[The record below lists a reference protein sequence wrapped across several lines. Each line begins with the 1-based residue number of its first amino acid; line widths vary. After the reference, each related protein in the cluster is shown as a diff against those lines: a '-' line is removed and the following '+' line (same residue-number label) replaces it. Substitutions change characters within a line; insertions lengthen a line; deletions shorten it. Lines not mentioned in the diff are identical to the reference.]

1 MRLVF
6 LSAGTSGHLEN
17 DLIISSVIG
26 AILCHG
32 SIVDSARVHSN
43 AAQLLVLVC
52 GVSVVM
58 MLLSWIGNK
67 NIGNSN
73 IISYISYSLRV
84 SYHI

>member
-1 MRLVF
+1 MRLLF

-43 AAQLLVLVC
+43 AAQLLVL
-52 GVSVVM
+52 
-58 MLLSWIGNK
+58 
-67 NIGNSN
+67 
-73 IISYISYSLRV
+73 LRCYDV
-84 SYHI
+84 IVLDRK